1 MKIPRLFF
9 CPFLSLFLVLLIFHE
24 FYNLKYLERT
34 STLDVA
40 SSSSLGH
47 HQRPSNIPTTHRK
60 ALASTFDFAPF
71 LNHRHHRGL
80 PPDFHAQAGN
90 EIDPRY
96 GVEKRLVPTGPNPLH
111 H

>member
-9 CPFLSLFLVLLIFHE
+9 CPFLSIFLLLLLFHE
-24 FYNLKYLERT
+24 FYNHKYLDKT
-34 STLDVA
+34 SSTLDVA
-40 SSSSLGH
+40 TSLGH
-47 HQRPSNIPTTHRK
+47 QRPWTIPTHRK
-60 ALASTFDFAPF
+60 ALASKFDFTPF
-71 LNHRHHRGL
+71 LNSHHHRHHRGL
-80 PPDFHAQAGN
+80 PPGN